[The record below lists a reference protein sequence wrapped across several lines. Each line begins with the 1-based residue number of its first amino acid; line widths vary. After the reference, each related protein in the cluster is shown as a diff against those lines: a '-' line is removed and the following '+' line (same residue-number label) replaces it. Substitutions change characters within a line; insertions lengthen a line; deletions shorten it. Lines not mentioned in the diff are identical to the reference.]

1 VTTANTA
8 NPATV
13 AHNKEMDTACPVF
26 ILFFQNHKNMSDPTL
41 RAQELQFVEE
51 ARGCNPGT
59 WSLTPL
65 DPAVY
70 NGMDLA
76 PQSTA
81 CSRPAPF
88 DDACF
93 YSWSWDVTRCTD
105 MMPYS
110 VQGVTATGTFMQI
123 SSLAASL
130 GVEVGSPYQLSF
142 GRTNKQ
148 GSCQYMLHA
157 GRHKEAGVVNYTR
170 LMRADPNDGTGGA
183 NKQATVT
190 CQPAHSSR
198 PAWESVWIA
207 RERFSGSFQSP
218 LGIATFTLWLPE
230 LSSNPCAPGGASNP
244 LPTLFGQSNFK

>member
-1 VTTANTA
+1 
-8 NPATV
+8 
-13 AHNKEMDTACPVF
+13 
-26 ILFFQNHKNMSDPTL
+26 MSDQPL

-70 NGMDLA
+70 NGMDLSA
-76 PQSTA
+76 QSTA
-81 CSRPAPF
+81 CARPAPF

-93 YSWSWDVTRCTD
+93 YSWSWDLTRCTD

-130 GVEVGSPYQLSF
+130 GIQVGSVFQLSF
-142 GRTNKQ
+142 GRTSKQ
-148 GSCQYMLHA
+148 GACHYMLKA
-157 GRHKEAGVVNYTR
+157 GAHQESGVFNYTR
-170 LMRADPNDGTGGA
+170 LMRADPNDGMGGA
-183 NKQATVT
+183 NKQATVEF
-190 CQPAHSSR
+190 QPRHGA
-198 PAWESVWIA
+198 PWGSVWIA

-218 LGIATFTLWLPE
+218 LGIATFTLWVPE
-230 LSSNPCAPGGASNP
+230 LSGNSCAPGGASNP
-244 LPTLFGQSNFK
+244 NPTLFGQADIK